1 MIREMTGDNNR
12 ENHLIDVGSKLQN
25 LLNTELVCGDEWF
38 LVDMD
43 WFQAARKYLCMDD
56 TDGLR
61 SIDESINPGPID
73 NKPLFQE
80 DGINLR
86 ENLLDD
92 RDYVLVPREGWR
104 MLVST
109 FGIEEDFMVDTHVV
123 RRNVVKHGMWLI
135 VEVYLTEFQLAV
147 YCDGSLGK
155 TKMKK
160 FSLGDTLRQIED
172 AMRIEFWLLRETR
185 LWKQSRDK
193 WEELDSLD
201 ITVQD
206 AGLFPQQLIVIEER
220 NENGSWPWETSSSHL
235 QRPASSTSNNSL
247 SNDSTRPSSSLH
259 NTSLGSV
266 SITCDSITNSI
277 DPSPPPS
284 LTSPRMTEYTDLD
297 IDLGNDSDND
307 IISQGSQ
314 GYDRSIS
321 SMGFTSLCSPILPT
335 SGVID
340 RGI

>member
-1 MIREMTGDNNR
+1 
-12 ENHLIDVGSKLQN
+12 
-25 LLNTELVCGDEWF
+25 
-38 LVDMD
+38 
-43 WFQAARKYLCMDD
+43 MDD

-61 SIDESINPGPID
+61 SIDESINPGSID

-147 YCDGSLGK
+147 YCEGSLGK

-160 FSLGDTLRQIED
+160 FSLGDTLRQIQD
-172 AMRIEFWLLRETR
+172 VMRIEFWLLRETR

-220 NENGSWPWETSSSHL
+220 NENGS
-235 QRPASSTSNNSL
+235 
-247 SNDSTRPSSSLH
+247 
-259 NTSLGSV
+259 
-266 SITCDSITNSI
+266 
-277 DPSPPPS
+277 
-284 LTSPRMTEYTDLD
+284 
-297 IDLGNDSDND
+297 
-307 IISQGSQ
+307 
-314 GYDRSIS
+314 
-321 SMGFTSLCSPILPT
+321 
-335 SGVID
+335 
-340 RGI
+340 